1 MLNPAQVVTTTTLF
15 YRTQIIGQLQ
25 GGTVLYDQSFA
36 LPYADPTVQ
45 AGQTAAMLAVTT
57 AGGPGV
63 VIGAPMLTDT
73 AQTVTST
80 SVTTYT
86 LVGTTLSSQTALA
99 IGPDS
104 LLIGQRTL
112 CTGLSGLPSTTA
124 PSCSIGTATAF
135 TVESG
140 TTNVNINLNTTYTVD
155 QMTQITELL
164 QLFEQYTI
172 TGIVQAV
179 GSVHAAVQGGAWD
192 LGQRLL
198 RRMGDEAARPRG
210 FALPSGTTIS
220 TMGDTGV
227 QHYGWVEGYA
237 TRGRVDATASTDAEA
252 RDAAGL
258 ALGLTWVAPA
268 GLTWGFALDRG
279 QGNLDIAAAGESAD
293 ISLTQA
299 ALMAGFDRGEGFAH
313 GVLSFGTGDVKAS
326 TTLGVP
332 TTADYSLRTTGLMV
346 EAGRHLRL
354 GDWQISPAAG
364 ADWLSVR
371 SDAFSAGNIT
381 ADAYSAERTRVFAGV
396 AASRDWVRSDG
407 VLKLDASL
415 RVTHVVA
422 GQVRMLP
429 VNFGGNDLT
438 VTAGPQG
445 RTGIDLGLGLA
456 WQRDGM
462 EARIDYIGRF
472 HDGARDNSLT
482 AGVTYRW

>member
-73 AQTVTST
+73 AQTATST

-220 TMGDTGV
+220 TMGDTG
-227 QHYGWVEGYA
+227 
-237 TRGRVDATASTDAEA
+237 SC
-252 RDAAGL
+252 L
-258 ALGLTWVAPA
+258 
-268 GLTWGFALDRG
+268 
-279 QGNLDIAAAGESAD
+279 
-293 ISLTQA
+293 
-299 ALMAGFDRGEGFAH
+299 
-313 GVLSFGTGDVKAS
+313 
-326 TTLGVP
+326 
-332 TTADYSLRTTGLMV
+332 
-346 EAGRHLRL
+346 
-354 GDWQISPAAG
+354 
-364 ADWLSVR
+364 
-371 SDAFSAGNIT
+371 
-381 ADAYSAERTRVFAGV
+381 
-396 AASRDWVRSDG
+396 
-407 VLKLDASL
+407 
-415 RVTHVVA
+415 
-422 GQVRMLP
+422 
-429 VNFGGNDLT
+429 
-438 VTAGPQG
+438 
-445 RTGIDLGLGLA
+445 
-456 WQRDGM
+456 
-462 EARIDYIGRF
+462 
-472 HDGARDNSLT
+472 
-482 AGVTYRW
+482 